1 LRWVRLTDPEEP
13 VSPVTPQKVTVIPA
27 PADAVRVK
35 TWVGFVAMAFG
46 MFLAILDTQIV
57 ASSLPE
63 IQTGLGIPL
72 GQLSWVQTAYL
83 MAEIVAIPLTG
94 WVTRLLSTRGAFFAC
109 ICGFTAASLAC
120 AGSTSFWSLIPARV
134 VQGFCGGALIPLV
147 FSAIFLM
154 FQWPARE
161 RAILWAGLL
170 AMLAPTLGPIVGGFI
185 TDRFSWH
192 WLFLINVPAG
202 VIVALLVAW
211 AVNVD
216 RPDRRALGSV
226 DLLGLPLLAVS
237 LASLQLFLKEAPQ
250 RGWAS
255 PQMLLLAALTVACLG
270 GLIYR
275 SLRRPMPLIDLS
287 AFRDR
292 NFAAGCWFSFVLGM
306 GLYGATYLLPVFLG
320 LVRNYDAFTI
330 GAIMMVTGAAQLVM
344 APIAT
349 ALERRVDTRTL
360 TTAGYALLAIGFIG
374 NGFMTFETDFWGLF
388 WQQIMRGA
396 AVMLCLLPTTSL
408 ALSGFDPFL
417 VPNASGLFNLM
428 RNLGGAIGLALID
441 TVLGQRTPTHVAA
454 IVARL
459 QAGDPAA
466 ARLVG
471 LPTERFTGVAIGA
484 VDEATRALVAPLVE
498 RVGIVAAF
506 NDAWLVIGGLV
517 ALSMLALPLFQAP
530 RRTVGARRRDP
541 DLSHIA

>member
-1 LRWVRLTDPEEP
+1 MFWRHGEGCEIPR
-13 VSPVTPQKVTVIPA
+13 VTGLPA
-27 PADAVRVK
+27 PAGIVGIK
-35 TWVGFVAMAFG
+35 TWIGFVAMAFG
-46 MFLAILDTQIV
+46 MFMAILDIQIV

-72 GQLSWVQTAYL
+72 DRLSWVQTAYL

-94 WVTRLLSTRGAFFAC
+94 WLTRVLSTRRAFFAC
-109 ICGFTAASLAC
+109 ICGFTGASIAC
-120 AGSTSFWSLIPARV
+120 AASTSFWSLVPARV

-147 FSAIFLM
+147 FSAVFLM

-170 AMLAPTLGPIVGGFI
+170 AMLAPTLGPSVGGFI

-202 VIVALLVAW
+202 VVVAVLVAW
-211 AVNVD
+211 AVDID
-216 RPDRRALGSV
+216 RPDRRAFGSV
-226 DLLGLPLLAVS
+226 DLVALPLLAVF
-237 LASLQLFLKEAPQ
+237 LASLQLLLKEAPQ
-250 RGWAS
+250 RGWGSAE
-255 PQMLLLAALTVACLG
+255 MLLLTAVCLACG
-270 GLIYR
+270 CGVIRR
-275 SLRRPMPLIDLS
+275 SLRRPRPLIDLS

-320 LVRNYDAFTI
+320 LIRSYDALTI
-330 GAIMMVTGAAQLVM
+330 GEIMMVTGFAQLVM

-349 ALERRVDTRTL
+349 ALERRADTRLL

-408 ALSGFDPFL
+408 ALGGFDTLL

-441 TVLGQRTPTHVAA
+441 TVVAQRTPAHVEA
-454 IVARL
+454 IVVRL
-459 QAGDPAA
+459 QAGDPTA

-471 LPTERFTGVAIGA
+471 LPTERFTGVPIGA

-498 RVGIVAAF
+498 RAGLVAAF
-506 NDAWLVIGGLV
+506 NDAWLMVGVLV
-517 ALSMLALPLFQAP
+517 ALSMLALPLFRAP
-530 RRTVGARRRDP
+530 RRTLGTRRNDP
-541 DLSHIA
+541 DLSSIA